1 MAVFY
6 PTKRLYSVHNSNDDK
21 DSNLHD
27 ADDPLRN
34 LTANALSRANRE
46 ELRIRRT
53 EEQARQDGVTI
64 FV

>member
-1 MAVFY
+1 MAVFS

-21 DSNLHD
+21 DSNLRD
-27 ADDPLRN
+27 TDDPLRN
-34 LTANALSRANRE
+34 LTANALSCANRE